1 MMSEIIKKQLLINAI
16 NLPQD
21 ILSIIKDYVFNDTNK
36 YMVKIKK
43 KKNITLT
50 QIKSTIYSGKN
61 INNNFDERCWIF
73 WYENDEKCP
82 QFQAYFCTKCGNYIN
97 LSSLTYDTI
106 LKIMCDCD

>member
-1 MMSEIIKKQLLINAI
+1 MSSTIVKKQLIINKI

-21 ILSIIKDYVFNDTNK
+21 ILNIIKDYAFYDTNK

-50 QIKSTIYSGKN
+50 QINSTVYSGKH
-61 INNNFDERCWIF
+61 IDNNFDRRCWIF
-73 WYENDEKCP
+73 WYKNDEKCP

-97 LSSLTYDTI
+97 LSSLVYDNI
-106 LKIMCDCD
+106 LKIICDCD